1 MDQIDNPGLQEP
13 DHSIIEVDTERCNR
27 CGICVDMCPMDVLR
41 LSSQGYPFMR
51 YRNDC
56 WYCDVCVFVCPR
68 QALNIADLPYLI
80 R

>member
-1 MDQIDNPGLQEP
+1 MNQIDSDRFQKAN
-13 DHSIIEVDTERCNR
+13 DSIIEIDMDRCNR

-41 LSSQGYPFMR
+41 MGSQGSPFMR
-51 YRNDC
+51 YPDDC

-68 QALNIADLPYLI
+68 QALEIKDLPYLI